1 MPLLISS
8 CASGSVRLSPGKKLY
23 RAPQHCVEI
32 CRIAGERDASVKLP
46 HKTLSINFDHQFVS
60 GYSENAGAVP
70 REFCER
76 DAALHRVRVSTN
88 ATGSSPCYVA
98 VAGHAGML
106 IIMEIKTTLDTL
118 ISDHFLPSA
127 KRMKR
132 PKKPST
138 GKKPVGE
145 RKKKT
150 MASIISANVGSI
162 AKAKQIHSS
171 LNKYSKVKKKRGLL
185 KPTADFITK
194 SDDEEVNSEGEEDE
208 EEDEGDDD
216 DEDDNESVSSQ
227 LSLMMAENQSE
238 SGRSTIGDDEELEP
252 EPQVDVEE
260 MRMLTEYQLDLS
272 EEDAILLAIQMS
284 EMEQAPATPQPSR
297 PAAAAPQVEE
307 TKTQAGADAPATT
320 VSAPEGTAAKES
332 LPHATSAKPSK
343 PVGAKA
349 IIPEKKASSAM
360 RAALKKA
367 TGALAKG
374 KAPAKKKTKQAK
386 ASQHPIGSSYDAY
399 ESARHLMDYQM
410 GMTEEEA
417 IQAAIRMSEIDAPSS
432 VQPKRKVA
440 VISDLHAPPLRPQ
453 KPAATKLPPASVIAN
468 PPEAN
473 EPVKEFTPNGIVQD
487 ASAAVDATS
496 DSAISANPSKDPEDS
511 TEDSIAST
519 EESKPEQD
527 AATAIAAPTA
537 PAVPVYQPATAPA
550 ATKPPRPTK
559 QAAGKK
565 KAAPKRKRAPAPKAP
580 KRRRTSNGFQDD
592 DELMSEEQA
601 LLMALRTSEIE
612 Y

>member
-8 CASGSVRLSPGKKLY
+8 CASGSVRLSPAKKLY

-32 CRIAGERDASVKLP
+32 CRISGERDASVKLP
-46 HKTLSINFDHQFVS
+46 HKTLAINFDHQFVS
-60 GYSENAGAVP
+60 GYSENASTVP

-138 GKKPVGE
+138 SKKPFGE

-150 MASIISANVGSI
+150 LAGIISANVGSI

-171 LNKYSKVKKKRGLL
+171 LNKYSKAKKKRGLL

-194 SDDEEVNSEGEEDE
+194 SDDEEVNSEGEDDE
-208 EEDEGDDD
+208 EEDDEDD

-238 SGRSTIGDDEELEP
+238 SGRSTIEDDEELEP

-284 EMEQAPATPQPSR
+284 EMEQAPATTQSSR
-297 PAAAAPQVEE
+297 PAAAPRVEE
-307 TKTQAGADAPATT
+307 TRTQVSADVPVTT
-320 VSAPEGTAAKES
+320 VSAPQATATKES
-332 LPHATSAKPSK
+332 LPQAKPAEPVSAKTA
-343 PVGAKA
+343 AKA
-349 IIPEKKASSAM
+349 AMPEKKSSSAM

-386 ASQHPIGSSYDAY
+386 ASQQPTGSIYDAY

-417 IQAAIRMSEIDAPSS
+417 ILAAIRMSEIDTPSS
-432 VQPKRKVA
+432 VQPKRKAA

-453 KPAATKLPPASVIAN
+453 KATVTKPPASGIAN
-468 PPEAN
+468 PTEAN
-473 EPVKEFTPNGIVQD
+473 EPVKESTPNGIVKD
-487 ASAAVDATS
+487 ASAAADATS
-496 DSAISANPSKDPEDS
+496 DAAISASPTKDPEDS
-511 TEDSIAST
+511 TQDPAVST
-519 EESKPEQD
+519 QEPRPEQESAEAPAD
-527 AATAIAAPTA
+527 QPNTATA
-537 PAVPVYQPATAPA
+537 APA

-559 QAAGKK
+559 QAPGKK
-565 KAAPKRKRAPAPKAP
+565 KAAPKRKRAPALKAP